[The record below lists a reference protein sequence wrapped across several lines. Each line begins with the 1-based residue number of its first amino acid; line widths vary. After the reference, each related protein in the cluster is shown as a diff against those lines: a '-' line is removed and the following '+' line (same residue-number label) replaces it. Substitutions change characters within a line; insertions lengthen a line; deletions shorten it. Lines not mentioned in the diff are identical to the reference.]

1 MTTMRDIAKIAH
13 VSPGVVSRIIN
24 EDPTLRVSRKTREKV
39 KSVIEE
45 TGYILRK
52 SSRSEIAILLAL
64 SQQRVI
70 QDPYFSE
77 LLQGILSFCK
87 QNNLK
92 VVKTLWLPDKNDLY
106 HLDRLDGVLVIGPFT
121 TAAIVSMKKIAR
133 SFVLVDDNTTISGV
147 NQVKSNFDAITTG
160 ILNDFLADHR
170 HQISFVGGSIERINR
185 SGKIWD
191 NLIDLRLSTYYE
203 WAKKHSMIPD
213 IINVGLTIA
222 DGQKAAVQLLQRR
235 KESGY
240 AFPNAIIALN
250 DLIAR
255 GLADTFSESNIRIP
269 EDVGIVSFDDL
280 SITRIRKPTISSV
293 KIPTDEIA
301 NAAVRLLRDQI
312 NHSLLGTNII
322 TVPGQIIYRDSF
334 PKLVPEQ

>member
-1 MTTMRDIAKIAH
+1 M
-13 VSPGVVSRIIN
+13 
-24 EDPTLRVSRKTREKV
+24 
-39 KSVIEE
+39 
-45 TGYILRK
+45 
-52 SSRSEIAILLAL
+52 
-64 SQQRVI
+64 
-70 QDPYFSE
+70 
-77 LLQGILSFCK
+77 
-87 QNNLK
+87 
-92 VVKTLWLPDKNDLY
+92 
-106 HLDRLDGVLVIGPFT
+106 
-121 TAAIVSMKKIAR
+121 
-133 SFVLVDDNTTISGV
+133 LVDDNTTISGV